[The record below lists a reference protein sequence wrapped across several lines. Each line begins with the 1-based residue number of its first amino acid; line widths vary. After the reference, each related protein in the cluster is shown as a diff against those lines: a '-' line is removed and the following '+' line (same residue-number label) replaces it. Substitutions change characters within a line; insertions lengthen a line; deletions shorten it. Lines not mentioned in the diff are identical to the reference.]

1 MNKHSKN
8 GIRWSRASLIK
19 LINNAIIPVFAAPG
33 FYIRSKKMTTTKPTE
48 YLLYAYTVKKKRK
61 TAVFLKDG
69 EIYKLIRKVDA

>member
-1 MNKHSKN
+1 M
-8 GIRWSRASLIK
+8 
-19 LINNAIIPVFAAPG
+19 
-33 FYIRSKKMTTTKPTE
+33 TTKPTE